1 MGPTLAAVTTVILVR
16 HGRTTANVDGVLA
29 GWSPGVHLDD
39 TGTAQAGALAE
50 RLRAVPLTHVV
61 ASPLERTLQTA
72 RPIAKGRGLKI
83 SRDRRLGECD
93 YGDWTGRK
101 LQKLAKDP
109 LWPRVQ
115 AHPSAMVFPGGES
128 MLQAQTRSVLACREW
143 AARSHDV
150 AGDQAVVAIVS
161 HGDIIKSI
169 LADAL
174 GMHLDAFQRIVVDP
188 GSVSVIRYTALRPF
202 VERTNDTGTDL
213 SYLAPKPPAG
223 HKSKKSTQR
232 KGARSAT
239 PSANSD
245 AAIGGGVGSG
255 GRHG

>member
-1 MGPTLAAVTTVILVR
+1 MLLVR
-16 HGRTTANVDGVLA
+16 HGRTTANVSGVLA
-29 GWSPGVHLDD
+29 GWSPGVHLDN
-39 TGTAQAGALAE
+39 TGVSQASALAE
-50 RLRAVPLTHVV
+50 RLRLVPLTHLI
-61 ASPLERTLQTA
+61 ASPLERTLETA
-72 RPIAKGRGLKI
+72 RPIAKGRSIKI
-83 SRDRRLGECD
+83 SRDRRVGECD
-93 YGDWTGRK
+93 YGDWTGCK
-101 LQKLAKDP
+101 LAKLAKDP

-115 AHPSAMVFPGGES
+115 AHPSAMVFPNGES

-143 AARSHDV
+143 ATKAQQT
-150 AGDQAVVAIVS
+150 AGDQAVIAIVS

-174 GMHLDAFQRIVVDP
+174 GMHLDAFQRIVIDP

-213 SYLAPKPPAG
+213 SYLVPKPA
-223 HKSKKSTQR
+223 SAKKSGKSTTR
-232 KGARSAT
+232 KSARSAT